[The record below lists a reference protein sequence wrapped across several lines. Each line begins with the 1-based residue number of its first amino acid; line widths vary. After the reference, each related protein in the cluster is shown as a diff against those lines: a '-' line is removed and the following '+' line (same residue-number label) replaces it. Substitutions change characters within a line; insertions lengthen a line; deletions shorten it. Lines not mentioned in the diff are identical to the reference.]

1 MFLALARQDAATLID
16 GLKILPEAHHSCQWL
31 NFVRHHDEL
40 TLDRLKESEIQEIF
54 QAFAP
59 EENMQMWGRGIRR
72 RLPPMFG
79 GDRHQIELVYSLLLT
94 LPGTP
99 MLRYGEEI
107 GMGDDLSLE
116 GRGSVRTVMQWS
128 SRANGGFSSAPA
140 DKLARPAI
148 DRGEYGYQKLNV
160 TSQQRDP
167 DSMLSWMERAIR
179 TRKQYPEFGSGKWK
193 IVETDEPSVFACS
206 SQQNGNTVIAVHNLS
221 PQPRTITLK
230 SVEYSHLLDVFG
242 DRPYEQMD
250 CNSQAIEVSG
260 YSYRWFQVL
269 Q

>member
-1 MFLALARQDAATLID
+1 
-16 GLKILPEAHHSCQWL
+16 
-31 NFVRHHDEL
+31 
-40 TLDRLKESEIQEIF
+40 
-54 QAFAP
+54 
-59 EENMQMWGRGIRR
+59 
-72 RLPPMFG
+72 MFG
-79 GDRHQIELVYSLLLT
+79 GDRQRVELVYSLLLT

-128 SRANGGFSSAPA
+128 NRANGGFSSAPA

-167 DSMLSWMERAIR
+167 NSILSWMERAIR
-179 TRKQYPEFGSGKWK
+179 TRKQYPEFGSGKWE
-193 IVETDEPSVFACS
+193 IIATDEPSVFAHS
-206 SQQNGNTVIAVHNLS
+206 SQQNGNTVIAIHNLS
-221 PQPRTITLK
+221 AQPRTISLK
-230 SVEYSHLLDVFG
+230 AEYSHLMDVFS

-250 CNSQAIEVSG
+250 CNSQAIEVSSYG
-260 YSYRWFQVL
+260 YRWFQL